1 MTNAALAG
9 DQVGFRSYSGRGTT
23 AGNPGFTIGSVATAD
38 AQNQDAIGV
47 EGDAYSNNAT
57 KAGGYFESFSYPG
70 VSVAYAWVDAQPDP
84 PDIAKTKLLL
94 GRLTNRISQ
103 PRAIAAIEVV
113 ISLGWRPVDLDDD
126 EGSE

>member
-1 MTNAALAG
+1 MRVPAAVGDAPRPTPPPAAPKRACSTCQAGHGDLNAAAHCAAAHAA
-9 DQVGFRSYSGRGTT
+9 R
-23 AGNPGFTIGSVATAD
+23 
-38 AQNQDAIGV
+38 
-47 EGDAYSNNAT
+47 
-57 KAGGYFESFSYPG
+57 
-70 VSVAYAWVDAQPDP
+70 SVAYAWVDAQPDP